1 MELNLSYEGCNLILS
16 AVHERGGRVL
26 AEMAVDGQVLG
37 GLEILPAEWL
47 AIREAGDRAL
57 AAVQAEQHRREVE
70 KRQAVI
76 PL

>member
-1 MELNLSYEGCNLILS
+1 MELNLSYEGCTLILS

-37 GLEILPAEWL
+37 NLEILPHEWL
-47 AIREAGDRAL
+47 AIRDAGDKAYG
-57 AAVQAEQHRREVE
+57 AVMAEAKRREVE
-70 KRQAVI
+70 KRQAVM

>member
-26 AEMAVDGQVLG
+26 AEMAVEGEVLG
-37 GLEILPAEWL
+37 SLEILPHEWR
-47 AIREAGDRAL
+47 AIRDAGDKAL
-57 AAVQAEQHRREVE
+57 AAVEAEQSRREIAA
-70 KRQAVI
+70 RQVGL

>member
-1 MELNLSYEGCNLILS
+1 MELNLLYEGCTLILS

-26 AEMAVDGQVLG
+26 AELAVDGQVLG
-37 GLEILPAEWL
+37 SLEILPHEWL
-47 AIREAGDRAL
+47 AIREAGDKAHS
-57 AAVQAEQHRREVE
+57 AVMAEAMRREVE